1 MRLDAMT
8 VAVAAVLVMAWSVV
22 MVAVWIAVP

>member
-1 MRLDAMT
+1 MKLDALS